1 MNYVISDIHGD
12 YGSYRKMLDII
23 GFDDTDTL
31 YIVGDICDRG
41 LYSAELYLD
50 IMARKNVISIKGN
63 HEFMAEKVLPYLFG
77 FEKIKSRKYYNG
89 DYEIWLDNGGKK
101 TIESLSRLD
110 DADKK
115 RILDYIDQMPFYVT
129 VKTDSREF
137 LLVHAGL
144 HGYEPQKSLDSYL
157 PHDLVWMRPS
167 DFNAKLWED
176 PNKYLVVGH
185 TPTSFINPD
194 RSLRIFHGKGNIIAI
209 DCGNAYRAAGGK
221 LACIC
226 LDTMEEFY
234 V

>member
-1 MNYVISDIHGD
+1 MDYAISDIHGD
-12 YGSYRKMLDII
+12 YGAYRQMLSVI
-23 GFDDTDTL
+23 GFNENDTL
-31 YIVGDICDRG
+31 YIIGDICDRG

-50 IMARKNVISIKGN
+50 IMACENVISIKGN

-77 FEKIKSRKYYNG
+77 FEKIKSKKHYNG
-89 DYEIWLDNGGKK
+89 DYEMWLDNGGKK

-115 RILDYIDQMPFYVT
+115 RVLDYIDQMPFYVT

-144 HGYEPQKSLDSYL
+144 YGYEPQKSLDSYL
-157 PHDLVWMRPS
+157 PHDLVWMRPNY
-167 DFNAKLWED
+167 NAKMWEEA
-176 PNKYLVVGH
+176 NKHLIVGH
-185 TPTSFINPD
+185 TPTMFINPD
-194 RSLRIFHGKGNIIAI
+194 ASPKIYHGKGNIIAI
-209 DCGNAYRAAGGK
+209 DCGNAYRKHGGR
-221 LACIC
+221 LSCLC